1 MDDKRVE
8 YKEPIG
14 AFRTTYYDGQAI
26 IPFDLM
32 LSAREEAVN
41 EVLQNLNQS
50 GIRFFVGGRRSAEA
64 PVFI

>member
-1 MDDKRVE
+1 ME
-8 YKEPIG
+8 YKEPRG
-14 AFRTTYYDGQAI
+14 AFWTTYYDGQAI

-50 GIRFFVGGRRSAEA
+50 GI
-64 PVFI
+64 